1 MFHAM
6 KKCRP
11 DTMLIREASDD
22 ARQIATSART
32 LPPEVVEA
40 SIQRIG
46 IIALVYAFTYFM
58 VGILPAML
66 LREDRALWLT
76 EVHRWIPPLV
86 SIAAAL
92 AVAVAMRS
100 HLVGRTKLR
109 IGIGFEIFGS
119 YGIAFA
125 EYQDIISGIV
135 YRDMGTGGL
144 GLSWVTAW
152 VMLFTIAVPTPP
164 RTALVAALLSVS
176 AVPVVFGVN
185 NALGINDVA
194 LTAPQFFVG
203 LILPNLLIV
212 VMANTGARIVY
223 GMGRAVREAR
233 EMGSYRLVEK
243 LGQGGMGEVWRA
255 EHRTLARPAA
265 IKLIRPE
272 IMGSLGSDGGDIL
285 QRRFEREA
293 HATALLRSPHTIE
306 VYDFGI
312 SEDGTFYYVMELL
325 DGFDL
330 DRLVHT
336 FGPVPAERAVHF
348 LRQMTDSLAEAH
360 EVGLVHRDVKP
371 ANVYTCR
378 QGRAVDFVKVL
389 DFGLVK
395 PSNPMPEGAVKLTA
409 EHSVGGTPAFISP
422 EQALGGETID
432 GRSDIYSVGCL
443 GFWLLTGRNV
453 FLGKTPMEVLTKHV
467 SEQPPAPS
475 TVSELPVPPELD
487 ALILRC
493 LSKDP
498 ADRPQNGDE
507 LLDALVAV
515 PLGESWTRARR
526 RAWWHAHHV
535 STVPTAAISHEGVS
549 SEGRLSTA
557 G

>member
-6 KKCRP
+6 KRHRP
-11 DTMLIREASDD
+11 EAVLIREASGV
-22 ARQIATSART
+22 ARPTGASTKS
-32 LPPEVVEA
+32 LPPEMVDA
-40 SIQRIG
+40 SIHRIG
-46 IIALVYAFTYFM
+46 IIAAVYAFTYFM
-58 VGILPAML
+58 VGIFPRLLLPQQ
-66 LREDRALWLT
+66 RAVFFAEVNQWL
-76 EVHRWIPPLV
+76 PPVV
-86 SIAAAL
+86 SILTAL
-92 AVAVAMRS
+92 VVTVAMRS
-100 HLVGRTKLR
+100 TLQRQTKLR
-109 IGIGFEIFGS
+109 IGLLFVILGS
-119 YGIAFA
+119 YGIASA
-125 EYQDIISGIV
+125 EYHDVLSGIV
-135 YRDMGTGGL
+135 YRGDMGPGGL

-152 VMLFTIAVPTPP
+152 VMLFTIAVPAPP

-185 NALGINDVA
+185 NALGINEVS
-194 LTAPQFFVG
+194 LTKVEFFLG

-243 LGQGGMGEVWRA
+243 LGHGGMGEVWRA

-272 IMGSLGSDGGDIL
+272 IMGSLGGDAGEIAR
-285 QRRFEREA
+285 RRFEREA
-293 HATALLRSPHTIE
+293 QATALLRSPHTIE

-312 SEDGTFYYVMELL
+312 TGDGTFYYVMELL

-330 DRLVHT
+330 DRLIDSY
-336 FGPVPAERAVHF
+336 GPVPAERAVHF
-348 LRQMTDSLAEAH
+348 LRQVADSLAEAH

-395 PSNPMPEGAVKLTA
+395 PSNPKSQDAVKLTA
-409 EHSVGGTPAFISP
+409 DHSIGGTPAFMSP

-443 GFWLLTGRNV
+443 GFWLLTGQPV
-453 FLGKTPMEVLTKHV
+453 FQGRTPMEVITKQV
-467 SEQPPAPS
+467 SEQPAAPS
-475 TVSELPVPPELD
+475 TVCELPIPAELD
-487 ALILRC
+487 ALVLRC

-507 LLDALVAV
+507 LLDALAAV
-515 PLGESWTRARR
+515 PLGE
-526 RAWWHAHHV
+526 
-535 STVPTAAISHEGVS
+535 P
-549 SEGRLSTA
+549 
-557 G
+557 